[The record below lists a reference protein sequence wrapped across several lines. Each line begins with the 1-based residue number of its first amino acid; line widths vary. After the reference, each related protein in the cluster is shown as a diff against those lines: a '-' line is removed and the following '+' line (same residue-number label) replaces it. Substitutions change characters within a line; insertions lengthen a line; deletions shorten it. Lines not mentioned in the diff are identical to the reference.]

1 MKFDN
6 YIGIDYSGAKTVE
19 SRLKGLQ
26 VYEATQDEQPAKI
39 TTPAQGVKNWSRL
52 EVAQYCKD
60 VLESDEISIIGI
72 DHGFSF
78 PIDYMKRY
86 GINSWDDFLLDFV
99 RHWPTSEPLTRVD
112 SVRNNNPR
120 IGEAKELRLCEEWT
134 ATAKSV
140 FMFDVQGSVA
150 KSTHSGLPWLLWLR
164 EIPTFRERVHFWPFD
179 GFDVPDDK
187 SVIVEAYPA
196 LYKRRFC
203 KQGRNPDEHDAW
215 SISAWMK
222 EADRRE
228 ILDRYFNPPLMLDEL
243 EKAKLEGWI
252 LGVC

>member
-1 MKFDN
+1 
-6 YIGIDYSGAKTVE
+6 
-19 SRLKGLQ
+19 
-26 VYEATQDEQPAKI
+26 
-39 TTPAQGVKNWSRL
+39 
-52 EVAQYCKD
+52 
-60 VLESDEISIIGI
+60 
-72 DHGFSF
+72 
-78 PIDYMKRY
+78 
-86 GINSWDDFLLDFV
+86 
-99 RHWPTSEPLTRVD
+99 
-112 SVRNNNPR
+112 VRNNNPR

-215 SISAWMK
+215 SISAWLK

-243 EKAKLEGWI
+243 KKAKLEGWI